1 MIDKIFKL
9 KENKTSLKIEVVA
22 GLSTFFAMAY
32 ILGLAPNILG
42 DEATGLSPNAVFF
55 SIALCSALS
64 CIVMGFVAN
73 MPVGLAPGIGIMSMF
88 TFTIVYS
95 YGYTGA
101 EALAAIFLSA
111 ISFVALSL
119 SGLRQRF
126 IDAIPHDLKIAI
138 CSGLGFFVAM
148 VALVNSGIVV
158 KSDATLVT
166 LGDLSDPVVLLSI
179 FGIVITML
187 LVVKNVRS
195 APFLGLLITAAL
207 GLALSMFGFTGMPT
221 LPESPISLDF
231 DTSGIGAFITGL
243 QSLLQRPE
251 WFVIVI
257 SVLFVDFF
265 DTSGTLIGLT
275 VAMEED
281 SENSEPRSISK
292 ALIVDSG
299 STLMASILGSSS
311 MATCI
316 ESSAGILAGGKTGVT
331 TIVVGLCFFSSL
343 IFAPIVLSVATSA
356 VTCSALFV
364 AGFSMAMQLR
374 YINWHDQ
381 TVAMSSFVAI
391 LFMVLSYS
399 IVNGI
404 AFGFVVYF
412 LIMLCTGRL
421 KELNIISIVIT
432 AIFVAYLLL

>member
-1 MIDKIFKL
+1 MVDKIFKL
-9 KENKTSLKIEVVA
+9 KESKTSLKIEVIA

-42 DEATGLSPNAVFF
+42 DAATGLSPHAVFF
-55 SIALCSALS
+55 SIALCAALAS
-64 CIVMGFVAN
+64 IVMGFVAN
-73 MPVGLAPGIGIMSMF
+73 IPVGLAPGIGIMSMF

-101 EALAAIFLSA
+101 EALAAIFLSG
-111 ISFVALSL
+111 ISFVVLSI

-138 CSGLGFFVAM
+138 SSGLGFFIAM

-158 KSDATLVT
+158 KSESTLVT
-166 LGDLSDPVVLLSI
+166 LGNLGDPVILLSV
-179 FGIVITML
+179 FGIVVTML
-187 LVVKNVRS
+187 LVVKSVRS
-195 APFLGLLITAAL
+195 APFLGLLITAVL
-207 GLALSMFGFTGMPT
+207 GLVLSMFGFAGMPT
-221 LPESPISLDF
+221 LPESPISFDF
-231 DTSGIGAFITGL
+231 DTSGIGAFIGGL

-275 VAMEED
+275 VAMD
-281 SENSEPRSISK
+281 SDAEKSEPRSIKK

-299 STLMASILGSSS
+299 STLIGSMLGSSS
-311 MATCI
+311 ITTYI
-316 ESSAGILAGGKTGVT
+316 ESSAGILAGGKTGLTSV
-331 TIVVGLCFFSSL
+331 VVGLCFIVSL
-343 IFAPIVLSVATSA
+343 IFAPLVLSVAISA
-356 VTCSALFV
+356 VTASALFV

-374 YINWHDQ
+374 HINWKDKS
-381 TVAMSSFVAI
+381 VAMYSFVTI

-399 IVNGI
+399 AVNGI
-404 AFGFVVYF
+404 ALGFVVYF
-412 LIMLCTGRL
+412 LIMLCTGRM
-421 KELNIISIVIT
+421 KELNIISIFIT
-432 AIFVAYLLL
+432 GIFVVYLLL